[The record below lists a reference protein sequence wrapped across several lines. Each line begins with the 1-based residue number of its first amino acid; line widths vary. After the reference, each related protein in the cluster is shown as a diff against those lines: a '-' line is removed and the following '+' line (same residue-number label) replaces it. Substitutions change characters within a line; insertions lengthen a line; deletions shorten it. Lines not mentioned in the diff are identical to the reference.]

1 MKIFFSVGE
10 PSGDLHGAN
19 LIREL
24 KRRRPDCEFVGY
36 GGPRMA
42 AAGCELHE
50 DLTNLAM
57 MWVARVLMNLHRFWN
72 LVSRADRYFR
82 HQRPD
87 AVVLID
93 YPGFNWWIARRA
105 KAHKIPV
112 FYYGT
117 PQLWGWAGWR
127 IKKMRRFV
135 DHVLCKLPFEEAWYR
150 ERGCH
155 ATYVGHPYFDQ
166 LRAEQLDTAF
176 IAAQQAGDGPLVAIL
191 PGSRT
196 QEVRQNFHWFLKAAE
211 IVRERVPNVRFA
223 VAAFKSSQADLVREQ
238 LQGTDLPIEVHVGR
252 TGELIA
258 AADCAMAVSGSV
270 SLELLFHT
278 KPTVIL
284 YYISRL
290 AMFLQRFFR
299 KVRYITLVN
308 LLVTDDLYPKRV
320 AFYDRNDPIDAKVLM
335 PEYLTCEDRSRDVA
349 EHVIEWLTDPAKRSE
364 RVAQL
369 AALKDVVGHGGASHR
384 AADYILHELDRASHQ
399 PALRTH
405 FPFAAR
411 LEEAGRGAA

>member
-24 KRRRPDCEFVGY
+24 KRRRSDCQCVGY

-42 AAGCELHE
+42 AAGCDLHE
-50 DLTNLAM
+50 DLTKLAV
-57 MWVARVLMNLHRFWN
+57 MWFARVLINLHRFWDMA
-72 LVSRADRYFR
+72 SRADRYFR

-117 PQLWGWAGWR
+117 PQIWAWAGWR

-135 DHVLCKLPFEEAWYR
+135 DHVLCKLPFEQAWYR
-150 ERGCH
+150 ERGCR

-196 QEVRQNFHWFLKAAE
+196 QEVRQNFRCFLRAAK
-211 IVRERVPNVRFA
+211 IVRQQVPNARFA
-223 VAAFKSSQADLVREQ
+223 VASFKASQAEIVREQ
-238 LQGTDLPIEVHVGR
+238 LQGVDLPIEVHVGR
-252 TGELIA
+252 TGEIVA

-278 KPTVIL
+278 KPTVIH

-290 AMFLQRFFR
+290 AMFVQTFFR

-349 EHVIEWLTDPAKRSE
+349 EHVIEWLTDPAKRLE

-369 AALKDVVGHGGASHR
+369 AALKEVVGHGGASSQ
-384 AADYILHELDRASHQ
+384 AASYILRELNHAAR
-399 PALRTH
+399 PRALRTH
-405 FPFAAR
+405 FQFGRQAVQSSREAA
-411 LEEAGRGAA
+411 